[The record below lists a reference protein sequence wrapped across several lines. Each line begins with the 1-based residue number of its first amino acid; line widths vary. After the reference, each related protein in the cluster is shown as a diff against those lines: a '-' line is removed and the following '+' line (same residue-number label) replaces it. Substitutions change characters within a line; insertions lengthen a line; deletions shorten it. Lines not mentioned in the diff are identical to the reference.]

1 MKHSKVDPEFKKQF
15 IKLINGSNK
24 IVITAH
30 KSPDDDSV
38 ASVLSVYNF
47 ISTKYPKKQLQMIYT
62 GERVEKYKVFK
73 NYDKVE
79 FVRDVVD
86 VVDGVDLLIM
96 LDGSQYERFTEKPE
110 GLKIKAKNTICID
123 HHNSPIDKFSL
134 SLVVPSISSNAELI
148 YLSLYQNEE
157 IDKDLA
163 EIFMLG
169 ILGDTNN
176 FLYLKAHQSD
186 TLITAKKLM
195 EISGMEMQEF
205 QSRYCTISKR
215 AFAII
220 QELVS
225 NTRYYK
231 MKNWPAFQTSFLS
244 KESKKKEKY
253 TNSEISEASH
263 VYLSHY
269 LRLIDGHTWGFIITS
284 KSNGTFDISLRSLPS
299 SVNVREMMERMAI
312 GGGHDRASG
321 GTFRD
326 QPDAESCLKKTMS
339 WMSENLPKL
348 S

>member
-1 MKHSKVDPEFKKQF
+1 MKYSKVDPEFKEQF
-15 IKLINGSNK
+15 IKFVDQSNK
-24 IVITAH
+24 IIVTAH

-38 ASVLSVYNF
+38 ASILSVYNF
-47 ISTKYPKKQLQMIYT
+47 ISTKYPKKQLQMVYT
-62 GERVEKYKVFK
+62 GERVEKYKIFK
-73 NYDKVE
+73 NYDKVK
-79 FVRDVVD
+79 FVRDLVD

-110 GLKIKAKNTICID
+110 ELKVEVKNTICID
-123 HHNSPIDKFSL
+123 HHSSPINDFSL

-157 IDKDLA
+157 VDKDLA
-163 EIFMLG
+163 ETLMLG

-176 FLYLKAHQSD
+176 FLYLKAHQSN

-195 EISGMEMQEF
+195 EISKMEMQEF
-205 QSRYCTISKR
+205 QSRYSTISKR
-215 AFAII
+215 AFAVI

-225 NTRYYK
+225 NTRYHK
-231 MKNWPAFQTSFLS
+231 VKNWPAFQTSFLS
-244 KESKKKEKY
+244 KELKKKEKY
-253 TNSEISEASH
+253 TNGEISEASH
-263 VYLSHY
+263 AYSSQY
-269 LRLIDGHTWGFIITS
+269 LRLIDGYTWGFIITP
-284 KSNGTFDISLRSLPS
+284 KSNGTFDISLRSLPN
-299 SVNVREMMERMAI
+299 SVDVREMMERMAI

-326 QPDAESCLKKTMS
+326 QTDAESCFKKTMF